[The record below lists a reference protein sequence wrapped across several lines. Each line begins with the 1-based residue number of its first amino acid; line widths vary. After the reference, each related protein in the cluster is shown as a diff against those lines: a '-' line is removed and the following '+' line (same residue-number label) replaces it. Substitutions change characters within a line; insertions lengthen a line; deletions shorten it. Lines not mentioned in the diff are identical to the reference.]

1 MKKRKSG
8 KQRTSPDKRQL
19 VIEALLAGKSQK
31 EAAALAA
38 VSDRCVR
45 RWLRDP
51 AFSRKLEAARAAA
64 FAEALGVLKGGA
76 AEAAKTLLLNLS
88 VKSPAERRQ
97 AAREILT
104 FAFKGVEVLDI
115 EARLE
120 RIEKLLQ
127 GIGPNQR
134 MFVVDDDFLQKS

>member
-120 RIEKLLQ
+120 RIEKLLS
-127 GIGPNQR
+127 GARPGLGY
-134 MFVVDDDFLQKS
+134 VVNDDFLPKS